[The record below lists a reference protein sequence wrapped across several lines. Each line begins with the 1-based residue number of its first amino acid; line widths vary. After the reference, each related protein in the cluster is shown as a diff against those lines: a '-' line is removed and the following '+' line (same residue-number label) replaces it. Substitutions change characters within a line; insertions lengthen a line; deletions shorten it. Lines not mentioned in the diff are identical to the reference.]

1 MEKIDL
7 TWTPTN
13 RTVLYQGKIFTL
25 VNSTHTRA
33 QGAPTDFHLLESPN
47 WVNVVAITPNAQ
59 GVPCFILVRQFRP
72 GAKTTALEFPG
83 GLVDPGEASEDAA
96 KRELLEETGY
106 RSNSMTL
113 IGSTN
118 PNPAFMT
125 NRMDTYL
132 TDQVTGGFDL
142 NLDHNEVLEPVLVP
156 VEAILSGSVPEFFV
170 NGIMLIALGWY
181 RMHLES
187 QKGNNQ

>member
-1 MEKIDL
+1 MDTTDL
-7 TWTPTN
+7 TWTPIN

-25 VNSTHTRA
+25 VNSTHTRT
-33 QGAPTDFHLLESPN
+33 QGAPTDFHLLESPD
-47 WVNVVAITPNAQ
+47 WVNVIAITSNTQ
-59 GVPCFILVRQFRP
+59 GVPCFVLVRQFRP
-72 GAKTTALEFPG
+72 GAQTTALEFPG
-83 GLVDPGEASEDAA
+83 GLVDPGEGSETAA
-96 KRELLEETGY
+96 IRELLEETGY
-106 RSNSMTL
+106 RSHSMAL
-113 IGSTN
+113 IGQTN

-125 NRMDTYL
+125 NRMYTYF

-156 VEAILSGSVPEFFV
+156 VEAILSGSVPDFFV

-187 QKGNNQ
+187 QKGNSK